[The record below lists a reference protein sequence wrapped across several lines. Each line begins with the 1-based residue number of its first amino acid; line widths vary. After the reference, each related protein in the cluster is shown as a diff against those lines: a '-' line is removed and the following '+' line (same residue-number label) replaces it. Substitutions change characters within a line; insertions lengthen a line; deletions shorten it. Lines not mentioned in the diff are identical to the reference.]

1 MSKSANKLSNTSD
14 QGRLMFEHTDRR
26 GRVSLLPLSKETQR
40 LFAVSILGSQP
51 GTQPAGGRAAT
62 TEPGAAPHAL
72 TAREWQVFDLV
83 VTGLSNKQIAYELS
97 ISPRTVELHRARLMQ
112 KMGVRNTASLIRA
125 ALFAA

>member
-1 MSKSANKLSNTSD
+1 
-14 QGRLMFEHTDRR
+14 MFEHVDRR
-26 GRVSLLPLSKETQR
+26 GRVSLLPLSRETQK
-40 LFAVSILGSQP
+40 LFAVGILGSR
-51 GTQPAGGRAAT
+51 PALSDKPAAKPVTGERDAAT
-62 TEPGAAPHAL
+62 QSL

-83 VTGLSNKQIAYELS
+83 ITGLSSKQIAFELS

>member
-1 MSKSANKLSNTSD
+1 
-14 QGRLMFEHTDRR
+14 MFEHVDRR
-26 GRVSLLPLSKETQR
+26 GRVSLLPLSRETQK
-40 LFAVSILGSQP
+40 LFAVGILGSR
-51 GTQPAGGRAAT
+51 PAGLPAK
-62 TEPGAAPHAL
+62 PGAGDSGEPAQSL

-83 VTGLSNKQIAYELS
+83 IAGLANKQIAFELS